1 MSWLFAIIA
10 TFDVTKVV
18 FYIGGASTIRQ
29 QATILFLILELH
41 TISLKAATLKV

>member
-18 FYIGGASTIRQ
+18 FYIGGACTNIQSC
-29 QATILFLILELH
+29 
-41 TISLKAATLKV
+41 KVIQDY